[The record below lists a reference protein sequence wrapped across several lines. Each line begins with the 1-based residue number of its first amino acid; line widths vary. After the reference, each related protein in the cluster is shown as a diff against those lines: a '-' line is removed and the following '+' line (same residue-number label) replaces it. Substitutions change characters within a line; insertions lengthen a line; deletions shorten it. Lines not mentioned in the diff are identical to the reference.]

1 MIIKNNP
8 FSKDASTK
16 RFFDWSLKGQY
27 SSDNENFSLH
37 RYKELFVYFVSCFR
51 NGKIEMLKNDL
62 FNETWET
69 NYNHTI
75 GCRVFHL
82 AVNCY
87 LYYIGYRE
95 KTSSVSREQRK
106 LAQDILESIKEPN
119 TKYYKFLNMQD
130 IKVSHIYYFLQESEI
145 MPKNE
150 IGKVLII
157 PDICRDFY
165 IFSLLF
171 ICRYQPI
178 NIKECITKNSDI
190 SYFRKFITN
199 AKKEKENLSSF
210 FQIFNIGNKAIQID
224 TLYSILENS
233 LQPLFTEMTIQDS
246 ITKLEQYHAQ
256 FSEEVLVNEYKK
268 QISEFVTKSFSALK
282 AQQGTVCTIQN
293 AELINYRFLTHFVGK
308 TMDKMT
314 LDSLQFNIFCFICT
328 FLLKHKL
335 ITETDN
341 INIKDTQKF
350 LDYLE
355 NENLDFLIGSPD
367 VLQPHDYRNLEQL
380 ERYETEFN
388 KLYILGWFRD
398 IIALKSNFI
407 SIKLTNI
414 NINISIPSI
423 KDMQD
428 EYSKENGFF
437 YKKGN
442 IEKFT
447 EKEFVQYVQNTYRNL
462 SVSSDIVITLSDKYV
477 GKYIRC

>member
-1 MIIKNNP
+1 MITKNNP

-27 SSDNENFSLH
+27 SSDNENFSLQ
-37 RYKELFVYFVSCFR
+37 RYKELFTYFVSCFR
-51 NGKIEMLKNDL
+51 NGKIEILKNDL
-62 FNETWET
+62 FNKTWET
-69 NYNHTI
+69 NYNQTI

-95 KTSSVSREQRK
+95 KTSCVSHEQKK
-106 LAQDILESIKEPN
+106 LAQNILKSIKESN
-119 TKYYKFLNMQD
+119 TKYYKLLNMQD

-171 ICRYQPI
+171 ICLYQPI

-210 FQIFNIGNKAIQID
+210 FQIFYIGNKAIQID

-341 INIKDTQKF
+341 INIKDTKKF

-355 NENLDFLIGSPD
+355 NENLDFLIGSSD